1 MHARK
6 PLGRALTQAQL
17 RRRLGISFALIC
29 LMAGLTLALQTR
41 AAEKNRI
48 EVNDY
53 RIDATINPAKHH
65 LWARAQ
71 VKFTALDD
79 ISIAVFELHNDL
91 RPSKVSDAEGHAMQ
105 VERVSQDSTVRI
117 PLPNG
122 LQKGQ
127 SSTLNFEYEGDLVS
141 AEDSPVAGLKLAYVG
156 DPSSYL
162 LYAGRWFPVV
172 GYGTNRFTA
181 TIRVT
186 VPEGY
191 TVVGSGKNQPA
202 PGTPATA
209 PAQTPGAAGE
219 SGKPPIH
226 ARTGSGGVARKT
238 GQTAPPAESSAA
250 KLSGSQTTYSFA
262 WDKPSFPGTLVIGKF
277 EDATITAGG
286 LVIHVFFPPEHKEQ
300 AQQYGDVA
308 GKEFN
313 YFTTLYGVPMSTDLK
328 VVELPDDTVPAAWAP
343 EMAAISSRVVGGKLN
358 YRLLANMIAHQW
370 WGVAV
375 SPATRNDWWVTD
387 GLARYAETQYVEHVS
402 GKGGE
407 EEAIKDMSV
416 GALAYDTVPLGQLG
430 TLEPFDPGFQS
441 LATDKGG
448 MVFHMLRWVIGEE
461 NFDKLVRSFAQQ
473 FQGKTASVDD
483 LEKLT
488 DQTAGDKLTWFFAQW
503 LDSTGAPEFKNKY
516 TIYRTNKG
524 FRVVGEIQQDL
535 DLFRMPVELKIDT
548 DGQSESKKVNV
559 VGTNSAYSLET
570 YGKPRRIVIDPNND
584 VLKNTSELRLR
595 TAIMRGQQLV
605 QQGNLAESLKE
616 FQKALDINKSSSL
629 AHYRIAE
636 VFFLQRNYQASAN
649 AYRDAL
655 NGDGEPKWTEVWSH
669 IQLGK
674 IFDVSGQRERA
685 VNEYQQA
692 LQTQDNTQGA
702 LDEARKYLQS
712 PFSRSKE
719 ANGM

>member
-6 PLGRALTQAQL
+6 PLGRAFTQVQP
-17 RRRLGISFALIC
+17 RRLLKISFALIC
-29 LMAGLTLALQTR
+29 LMAGLTLALHTQ

-48 EVNDY
+48 EVNGY
-53 RIDATINPAKHH
+53 HIDATINPAKHH
-65 LWARAQ
+65 LSVRAQ

-91 RPSKVSDAEGHAMQ
+91 RPSKVTDAEGHAMQ
-105 VERVSQDSTVRI
+105 FERVSQDSTVRV
-117 PLPNG
+117 PLPTG

-127 SSTLNFEYEGDLVS
+127 STTLNFEYEGDLIS

-156 DPSSYL
+156 DPLSYL

-172 GYGTNRFTA
+172 GYGTDRFTA
-181 TIRVT
+181 DIHVT

-191 TVVGSGKNQPA
+191 TVVGSGKSQS
-202 PGTPATA
+202 A
-209 PAQTPGAAGE
+209 PASAAAQSPVE
-219 SGKPPIH
+219 TGKPAVR
-226 ARTGSGGVARKT
+226 ARAGSRGPSHKT
-238 GQTAPPAESSAA
+238 TTPPAESPAA
-250 KLSGSQTTYSFA
+250 LTGPQTTYNFV

-277 EDATITAGG
+277 EDTAITAGG
-286 LVIHVFFPPEHKEQ
+286 LVIHVFFPAEHKQQ
-300 AQQYGDVA
+300 AQQYGDSA

-313 YFTTLYGVPMSTDLK
+313 YFTTVYGVPMSTDLK
-328 VVELPDDTVPAAWAP
+328 IVELPDDTVPAAWAP
-343 EMAAISSRVVGGKLN
+343 EIAAISSRVVGGKLN

-375 SPATRNDWWVTD
+375 SPATRGDWWVTD
-387 GLARYAETQYVEHVS
+387 GLARYSETKYVEHVS

-430 TLEPFDPGFQS
+430 TLTPFDPGFQS

-448 MVFHMLRWVIGEE
+448 MVFHMLHWVIGDE
-461 NFDKLVRSFAQQ
+461 NFDKLVRTFAQQ
-473 FQGKTASVDD
+473 FQGKPASVDD

-488 DQTAGDKLTWFFAQW
+488 DQVSGDKLTWFFTQW

-516 TIYRTNKG
+516 TIYRTDKG

-548 DGQSESKKVNV
+548 DGKSETKKIDV
-559 VGTNSAYSLET
+559 VGTNSAYSVDT
-570 YGKPRRIVIDPNND
+570 FGKPRSIVVDPDND
-584 VLKNTSELRLR
+584 VLKNTPDLRMR

-616 FQKALDINKSSSL
+616 FQKALDINKGSSL

-636 VFFLQRNYQASAN
+636 VFFLQRNYQAAAN

-655 NGDGEPKWTEVWSH
+655 NGDGEPKWTEVWCH

-674 IFDVSGQRERA
+674 IFDVTGQRERA

-712 PFSRSKE
+712 PFTRAKE
-719 ANGM
+719 ANAM

>member
-1 MHARK
+1 M
-6 PLGRALTQAQL
+6 QAHS
-17 RRRLGISFALIC
+17 RRRLGTWFALIC
-29 LMAGLTLALQTR
+29 LMAGLTLAVSTR

-53 RIDATINPAKHH
+53 RIDATINPEKHH

-105 VERVSQDSTVRI
+105 FERVSQDSTVRV

-127 SSTLNFEYEGDLVS
+127 SATLNFEYEGDLIS
-141 AEDSPVAGLKLAYVG
+141 AEDSPVAGLKLAYIG

-186 VPEGY
+186 VPQGY
-191 TVVGSGKNQPA
+191 TVVGSGSNQSA
-202 PGTPATA
+202 PGASA
-209 PAQTPGAAGE
+209 AQSAQSPGVAVE

-226 ARTGSGGVARKT
+226 ARTAIGEPSRKT
-238 GQTAPPAESSAA
+238 GQTASPAESSAA
-250 KLSGSQTTYSFA
+250 KLSGPQATYSFA

-277 EDATITAGG
+277 EDMAVPAGG
-286 LVIHVFFPPEHKEQ
+286 LFIHVYFPAAHKQQ
-300 AQQYGDVA
+300 AQEYGEAA

-343 EMAAISSRVVGGKLN
+343 EIAAISSRAVGGKLN

-375 SPATRNDWWVTD
+375 SPATRNDWWVTE
-387 GLARYAETQYVEHVS
+387 GLARYAETQYVEHAS

-407 EEAIKDMSV
+407 EEAVKDMAV

-430 TLEPFDPGFQS
+430 SLEPFDPGFQA

-448 MVFHMLRWVIGEE
+448 MVFHMLHWVIGEE
-461 NFDKLVRSFAQQ
+461 NFDKLTRRLAQQ
-473 FQGKTASVDD
+473 FQGKPASVDD
-483 LEKLT
+483 LEKQT
-488 DQTAGDKLTWFFAQW
+488 DQITGEKLTWFFTQW

-524 FRVVGEIQQDL
+524 FRIVGEIQQDL

-548 DGQSESKKVNV
+548 DGKTETQKVNV
-559 VGTNSAYSLET
+559 VGTNSAYALET
-570 YGKPRRIVIDPNND
+570 YGKPRRITIDPDND
-584 VLKNTSELRLR
+584 VLKNTPELRLR

-636 VFFLQRNYQASAN
+636 VFFVQRNYQASAN
-649 AYRDAL
+649 AYREAL
-655 NGDGEPKWTEVWSH
+655 NGDGEPKWTEVWCH

-702 LDEARKYLQS
+702 LDEARKYLQA
-712 PFSRSKE
+712 PFARSKE
-719 ANGM
+719 ADGM

>member
-1 MHARK
+1 MHPRK
-6 PLGRALTQAQL
+6 LPGRISTQA
-17 RRRLGISFALIC
+17 RPRRLFGISFALIC
-29 LMAGLTLALQTR
+29 LMAGLTFVSHLR

-65 LWARAQ
+65 LQARAQ
-71 VKFTALDD
+71 VKFTALED
-79 ISIAVFELHNDL
+79 ISMAVFELHNDL
-91 RPSKVSDAEGHAMQ
+91 RPNKVTDAEGHALQ
-105 VERVSQDSTVRI
+105 VERVSQDSTIRI
-117 PLPNG
+117 PLANG

-127 SSTLNFEYEGDLVS
+127 STTLNFEYEGELVS
-141 AEDSPVAGLKLAYVG
+141 ADDSPVAGLKLAYVG

-181 TIRVT
+181 SIHVT

-191 TVVGSGKNQPA
+191 TVVGSPS
-202 PGTPATA
+202 
-209 PAQTPGAAGE
+209 PAQTLGGE
-219 SGKPPIH
+219 GGKPAIRV
-226 ARTGSGGVARKT
+226 RTGSAGKT
-238 GQTAPPAESSAA
+238 GQTVPPAA
-250 KLSGSQTTYSFA
+250 SGSQTTYSFA

-277 EDATITAGG
+277 EDTSIPAGG
-286 LVIHVFFPPEHKEQ
+286 LDIHVYFPADHKQQ
-300 AQQYGDVA
+300 AQEYGEAA

-313 YFTTLYGVPMSTDLK
+313 FFTTLYGVPMSTELN

-343 EMAAISSRVVGGKLN
+343 GIAAISSRAVSGKLN

-370 WGVAV
+370 WGVNV
-375 SPATRNDWWVTD
+375 SPATRNDWWITD
-387 GLARYAETQYVEHVS
+387 GMARYAETQYVGHVA

-407 EEAIKDMSV
+407 EEAVMDMSV
-416 GALAYDTVPLGQLG
+416 GALAYDTVPLGQLA

-448 MVFHMLRWVIGEE
+448 MVFHMLHWVIGEQ
-461 NFDKLVRSFAQQ
+461 NFDKLVHNFAQQ
-473 FQGKTASVDD
+473 FEGKPARVDD

-488 DQTAGDKLTWFFAQW
+488 DQISGDKLTWFFAQW

-535 DLFRMPVELKIDT
+535 DLFRMPVQLKIDT
-548 DGQSESKKVNV
+548 DGKTETKTVNV
-559 VGTNSAYSLET
+559 VGTNSAYAVET
-570 YGKPRRIVIDPNND
+570 YGKPRHIAIDPENE
-584 VLKNTSELRLR
+584 VLKNTPELRQR

-605 QQGNLAESLKE
+605 MQGNLAESLKE
-616 FQKALDINKSSSL
+616 FQKALDINKNSSL

-636 VFFLQRNYQASAN
+636 VFFMQRNYQASAN
-649 AYRDAL
+649 AYREAL
-655 NGDGEPKWTEVWSH
+655 NGDGEPKWTEVWCH

-674 IFDVSGQRERA
+674 IFDVTGQRERA
-685 VNEYQQA
+685 VNEYQEA
-692 LQTQDNTQGA
+692 LQTKDNTQGA
-702 LDEARKYLQS
+702 LDEARKYLQT
-712 PFSRSKE
+712 PFARSKE
-719 ANGM
+719 ANG